1 MLEQC
6 KSKSGG
12 RFFFF
17 YKSFTHVNTKTT
29 SVKENNEYSQYM
41 VSEE

>member
-1 MLEQC
+1 MQ
-6 KSKSGG
+6 KQKWRS
-12 RFFFF
+12 FFF

>member
-12 RFFFF
+12 RFFF

>member
-1 MLEQC
+1 MQ
-6 KSKSGG
+6 KQKWRS
-12 RFFFF
+12 FFFF